1 MQAHVINSES
11 VSSFLHSYVA
21 AFNACNGVAIA
32 MHYACPS
39 LSLRGDGACTL
50 LESRELAAP
59 HFTTMAKAYAD
70 QGCVDWRAENVDIH
84 PVGSKCALVSVDW
97 TMLRSDGSA
106 IRTWRHSY
114 NLLANGTHL
123 LILLAAYNSPSV
135 PA

>member
-1 MQAHVINSES
+1 MQAHAINAQT

-32 MHYACPS
+32 SHYACPS
-39 LSLRGDGACTL
+39 LSLRGDGTCTL
-50 LESRELAAP
+50 LESREVAAP
-59 HFTTMAKAYAD
+59 LFTTMAKAYAD
-70 QGCVDWRAENVDIH
+70 LGCVDWQAENVEIH

-114 NLLANGTHL
+114 NLLADNTSL
-123 LILLAAYNSPSV
+123 LILLAAYNFP
-135 PA
+135 